1 MVSKIGGMCAAVL
14 MLGGALAGPAAAQQG
29 TMALPE
35 RDRTITPEL
44 SDIYRVGSIDG
55 DDWELFGDVSQLG
68 FDAEGNLY
76 VFDRQNYRVVV
87 VDPQGRF
94 LRQVGKEGEG
104 PGEWR
109 MPGGMGVM
117 PDGSVVI
124 ADAGHRAYQIYGPD
138 GEYRSSVS
146 MGDGGI
152 IQIGRLLADPRGG
165 GLFNVLGGGGI
176 TMRMVRGAGE
186 APTVPEGRPIER
198 ITLGRDGA
206 IQPFYT
212 AWAPPPAESSGS
224 APGINVSNSGQMV
237 RFGGGPRVFE
247 PQVRAAALPDGGLA
261 VVDST
266 TYSVKLIGADGRDRA
281 RITRDIAPTRVTERI
296 EQRERERRLADLEAG
311 EGPQMQVRI
320 GGGGSPQSID
330 PEQIKAM
337 QRANIESQTFYPE
350 IPVIRSVAASPS
362 GTLWIERAV
371 GASPDAGPID
381 LVRVDGTYLGT
392 IPAGG
397 VAVPRAF
404 GPGGLVAYIE
414 RDEFDVPTVVVRRL
428 SAEVR

>member
-1 MVSKIGGMCAAVL
+1 MNSRTGR
-14 MLGGALAGPAAAQQG
+14 ALAIAFVLVGLVAAPGQAQRV
-29 TMALPE
+29 MELPE
-35 RDRTITPEL
+35 RDRTLDPSI
-44 SDIYRVGSIDG
+44 DDVYRVGSIDG
-55 DDWELFGDVSQLG
+55 DDWELFGDVSQLA
-68 FDAEGNLY
+68 FDAAGNLY
-76 VFDRQNYRVVV
+76 IFDRQNYRVVV
-87 VDPQGRF
+87 VDPEGRF

-165 GLFNVLGGGGI
+165 GIFNVLGSAGI

-186 APTVPEGRPIER
+186 APSVPEGRPIER
-198 ITLGRDGA
+198 ITLGSDGA
-206 IQPFYT
+206 VRSFYS
-212 AWAPPPAESSGS
+212 AWAPPPAESSSS

-266 TYSVKLIGADGRDRA
+266 AYSVKIVGPDGRDRA
-281 RITRDIAPTRVTERI
+281 RLTRPIAPTQVTERI
-296 EQRERERRLADLEAG
+296 ERRERERRLAELDAG

-350 IPVIRSVAASPS
+350 IPVIRSLAASPT
-362 GTLWIERAV
+362 GTLWIERAL
-371 GASPDAGPID
+371 ADSPEDGPID
-381 LVRVDGTYLGT
+381 LVRTDGTYVGT
-392 IPAGG
+392 IPAGRLE
-397 VAVPRAF
+397 VPRAF
-404 GPGGLVAYIE
+404 GPDGLVAYIE
-414 RDEFDVPTVVVRRL
+414 RDEFDVPTMVVRRL
-428 SAEVR
+428 PTEVR